1 MRFLDTDVLVDVG
14 RGHLPAVT
22 WLLSLSE
29 PPQMPGFVQMELV
42 EGCRDKAELRRIQAI
57 VAPYQLVWPTE
68 DDCRRALADFTQFH
82 LSHSLGMNDA
92 LIAATAVGR
101 SATLV
106 TFNTKHFAVVPGLTT
121 EQPYDRS

>member
-1 MRFLDTDVLVDVG
+1 LAKGITVRFLDTDVLVDVG

-29 PPQMPGFVQMELV
+29 PPQMSGFVQMELV

-82 LSHSLGMNDA
+82 LSHSLE
-92 LIAATAVGR
+92 TV
-101 SATLV
+101 
-106 TFNTKHFAVVPGLTT
+106 
-121 EQPYDRS
+121 